1 VRVITVINMEP
12 VLKRGY
18 TAWDQALLPADEFNE
33 RVSYVRAAMRSAGLD
48 ALLVWGNQ
56 YEYADF
62 TYLAGMPTA
71 GTLLLTHEGEPAIFT
86 GGGGRELPF
95 QRTLTWVGQLSA
107 AGPMPG
113 ATLNAALA
121 ERSIDIG
128 TVGLV
133 GTHLLSAAT
142 HTNVTNNLNAY
153 TLRKFDGEFSMLRAR
168 KRPREVTT
176 VRTALRIATDAVA
189 AAITAFNHG
198 ATTTEAMVEAERTAR
213 VNKARDIRILANV
226 DSDDLRPF
234 EGRSPARRAPLLLW
248 IGVDYHGYWADVAA
262 SSAPSSGSR
271 AEKAVE
277 AMTAA
282 ANPGAHA
289 ADIARAGLARLSS
302 AAARESAQDYGL
314 GSGIGLALSDWPTI
328 SPTSDA
334 QLVDGGLLSLRALAR
349 DGDGVS
355 FANAI
360 VQVAT
365 GGGQKLS
372 P

>member
-1 VRVITVINMEP
+1 MINMEP

-18 TAWDQALLPADEFNE
+18 TAWDQALLPADEFTE
-33 RVSYVRAAMRSAGLD
+33 RVSSVRAGMRSVGLD

-71 GTLLLTHEGEPAIFT
+71 GTLLLTHEGDPAIFT

-113 ATLNAALA
+113 ATLKAALA
-121 ERSIDIG
+121 DRSFLKG
-128 TVGLV
+128 AVGLV

-142 HTNVTNNLNAY
+142 YANVTESLKGY
-153 TLRKFDGEFSMLRAR
+153 SVREFDQEFRKLRAS
-168 KRPREVTT
+168 KRPREVAT
-176 VRTALRIATDAVA
+176 VRTALRIATDAA
-189 AAITAFNHG
+189 AAAVKAFENG

-213 VNKARDIRILANV
+213 VNRARDIRILANV

-234 EGRSPARRAPLLLW
+234 EGLSPARRTPLLLW
-248 IGVDYHGYWADVAA
+248 IGVDYHGYWADVA
-262 SSAPSSGSR
+262 STSPSSSGSQ
-271 AEKAVE
+271 AEKAVA
-277 AMTAA
+277 AMVSAA
-282 ANPGAHA
+282 SAGARA
-289 ADIARAGLARLSS
+289 AEVARAGLTQLST
-302 AAARESAQDYGL
+302 AARESAQDYGL
-314 GSGIGLALSDWPTI
+314 GSGIGLALADWPTI
-328 SPTSDA
+328 SATSDA
-334 QLVDGGLLSLRALAR
+334 LLVDGGLLSLRVLAR

-360 VQVAT
+360 IQVAA
-365 GGGQKLS
+365 GGARKLE
-372 P
+372 PR